1 MKILSNIRALY
12 VLIEFIF
19 TVGIAIILMYIFNK
33 HHRYVRKIWAKL
45 QVKLVG
51 FKIDVTGEAD
61 PDAKIILINHQSL
74 LDIVIIEAIHP
85 GDPAWVAKKE
95 IANIPFFGRIL
106 DAPKM
111 ITIDRE
117 DKRSLVKLLKE
128 AKDRLTNGRVIAMF
142 PEGTRAKTDK
152 LLKFKPGAKLIAEK
166 LNLSVQPIIL
176 TNTRNI
182 LDSQN
187 FTVNRGAVKVI
198 FMDTINP
205 KENDNWYED
214 LRENMQKTLISAKEK

>member
-1 MKILSNIRALY
+1 
-12 VLIEFIF
+12 
-19 TVGIAIILMYIFNK
+19 
-33 HHRYVRKIWAKL
+33 
-45 QVKLVG
+45 
-51 FKIDVTGEAD
+51 
-61 PDAKIILINHQSL
+61 
-74 LDIVIIEAIHP
+74 
-85 GDPAWVAKKE
+85 
-95 IANIPFFGRIL
+95 L